1 MRSTATAPNLAPPRP
16 VRVPSRP
23 TPRVLVVT
31 EGDGADFLRALS
43 GLDTTVRVVDS
54 VEAAI
59 DALSQ
64 HTTAIVIDA
73 PLPHHSAEEALD
85 ALAAVDEAR
94 LRPVF
99 VAVTGDFSDARA
111 QRLYDEGATAVVSW
125 PAEVLLLP
133 RLLSEL
139 SDVSLA
145 DHEKASVD
153 AALTEA
159 TLARLAVDPD
169 LADVGC
175 QVRDGVARLNGRLD
189 SLWKARRLRN
199 RIASVPGIVALEDG
213 GLELHIP
220 SVADDVLSTVLR
232 TTLAATDG
240 VDDSTVSV
248 TVREGVATLAG
259 VVESKRRLRR
269 LLDVAETVRG
279 IVRIE
284 NLVTISK
291 SGAEVG
297 HDHAE
302 TLQSLVDG
310 AFPSSKAVVKAF
322 GRIAVV
328 SGTAATLAER
338 TEIEEALEDAGFIDR
353 VVNKM
358 DVARR

>member
-1 MRSTATAPNLAPPRP
+1 
-16 VRVPSRP
+16 
-23 TPRVLVVT
+23 LVVT
-31 EGDGADFLRALS
+31 ESDGAAFLRALS
-43 GLDTTVRVVDS
+43 GLDTTVRIVDS
-54 VEAAI
+54 VEGAI
-59 DALSQ
+59 DTLSQ
-64 HTTAIVIDA
+64 HTTAIVVDA
-73 PLPHHSAEEALD
+73 PLAGTSAEQALD
-85 ALAAVDEAR
+85 ALAAADEAR

-99 VAVTGDFSDARA
+99 VAVKGDFPDARA
-111 QRLYDEGATAVVSW
+111 QHLYDEGATAVVAW

-133 RLLSEL
+133 RLISEL
-139 SDVSLA
+139 SEVSLA

-169 LADVGC
+169 LADVRC
-175 QVRDGVARLNGRLD
+175 EVRDGVARLSGTLD

-199 RIASVPGIVALEDG
+199 RIASVPGVVALEDG
-213 GLELHIP
+213 GLDLDIP
-220 SVADDVLSTVLR
+220 TVADEVLSTVLS
-232 TTLAATDG
+232 TTLAATAG
-240 VDDSTVSV
+240 VDDSTISV
-248 TVREGVATLAG
+248 TVRQGVATLAG
-259 VVESKRRLRR
+259 VVDSKRRLRR

-291 SGAEVG
+291 SEAEVG

-310 AFPSSKAVVKAF
+310 AFPSSNAVVKAF
-322 GRIAVV
+322 GRIAVIT
-328 SGTAATLAER
+328 GTAATLAER
-338 TEIEEALEDAGFIDR
+338 IEIEEALEDAGFIDR